1 VFEEGET
8 VQIVDESLLV
18 LIHSNIFDH
27 HHEVILIRGQRKGQ
41 SEISNNELFDILVF
55 HSELLNKDLVTHL
68 VIAVFTSINEPFYGN
83 EVMKFDHLNLNI
95 YFLWSIDDFT
105 SFSLSY
111 LGHFFLINLF
121 WV

>member
-105 SFSLSY
+105 SFPLSY
-111 LGHFFLINLF
+111 LEHFFLINLF